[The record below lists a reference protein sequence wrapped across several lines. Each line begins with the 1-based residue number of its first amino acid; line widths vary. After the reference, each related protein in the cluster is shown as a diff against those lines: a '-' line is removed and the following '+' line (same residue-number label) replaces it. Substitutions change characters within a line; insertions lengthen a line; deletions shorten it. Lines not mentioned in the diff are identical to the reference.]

1 MVLRFFSSSN
11 LSDLADLC
19 IYRRMIDIPE
29 CGKVGASY
37 ILGFDIGPPME
48 LGDLSWAWDGMG

>member
-1 MVLRFFSSSN
+1 
-11 LSDLADLC
+11 
-19 IYRRMIDIPE
+19 MIDIPE